1 MLKTKKNL
9 SKNVSQKILKIS
21 NMNTTKTGD
30 KLMCSC
36 GVFMQFLLRL
46 TYRRNLKQLPICDNP
61 ININNDK

>member
-1 MLKTKKNL
+1 
-9 SKNVSQKILKIS
+9 
-21 NMNTTKTGD
+21 MNTTKTGD